1 LTERDKFVG
10 TWVSPSEKE
19 EIKKVANK
27 ENLSISEL
35 IRQRVIKDHINNNEI
50 LYILMDYIGKKLD
63 EMKDLLIEQNEGM
76 SENKENPIKPLP
88 PMKLRRPEPIEKP
101 KVYPKDFMGQVLN
114 ELKGKLE
121 EIKER
126 FGIED

>member
-1 LTERDKFVG
+1 
-10 TWVSPSEKE
+10 
-19 EIKKVANK
+19 
-27 ENLSISEL
+27 
-35 IRQRVIKDHINNNEI
+35 
-50 LYILMDYIGKKLD
+50 MDYIGKKLD